1 MAKKTQDNPLPKTGA
16 ERKAAIKQVIEPTRL
31 QKTLGLNPDRDQ
43 MSRHE
48 KEAEAGRLIFVGLSI
63 AIGIIVVLLVVAFVV
78 DGVVRPSQTVATVNG
93 QNISVS
99 EFVQRFR
106 LERALQYNIVNNA
119 LNDAVENFG
128 VDVNQAAQT
137 ILGVEPYATYYNEYN
152 NAEIMGLRVLD
163 DMVNQR
169 LIEAYA
175 TANNIT
181 VTDEQIE
188 EKINEII
195 GYDPEAVA
203 LIGVDPTPTGE
214 PTVTPTPFVSP
225 TPTTE
230 PTATPEPT
238 ATATLEGGITATPTT
253 TAAPTA
259 TALPTRSADEV
270 RTDFETRKRDLVS
283 EVASQAGVSEQTV
296 RDYFR
301 LLALQD
307 AIGDIESGDTADM
320 TLYADARHILVETE
334 EAAADI
340 IAALNAGESF
350 SELAKA
356 NSTDTGSG
364 AAGGEL
370 DWAPVSNYV
379 AEFAEAVR
387 TAEIGA
393 IVGPVETDFGFHII
407 QVRARE
413 QREAT
418 DAEISR
424 ARELAFDAW
433 LEELRTENE
442 GNFSTTGA
450 WAENLPNTSDFVYR
464 AR

>member
-1 MAKKTQDNPLPKTGA
+1 MAKKPQDNPLPKTGA
-16 ERKAAIKQVIEPTRL
+16 ERKASVITVVQPTRV
-31 QKTLGLNPDRDQ
+31 QKALGLNPNRDQ
-43 MSRHE
+43 MSRQE
-48 KEAEAGRLIFVGLSI
+48 KEAEAGRLIFLGIGAAI
-63 AIGIIVVLLVVAFVV
+63 AVIVVLLVIAFVV
-78 DGVVRPSQTVATVNG
+78 DGLVRPNQTVATVNG
-93 QNISVS
+93 ENITSS
-99 EFVQRFR
+99 AFVQRFR
-106 LERALQYNIVNNA
+106 LERAVQYNVINNA
-119 LNDAVENFG
+119 LNDAVQNFG

-137 ILGVEPYATYYNEYN
+137 VLGVEPYATYYNEYN

-169 LIEAYA
+169 LIEKYA
-175 TANNIT
+175 AENGIT
-181 VTDEQIE
+181 VTDEQIDA
-188 EKINEII
+188 KINEII

-203 LIGVDPTPTGE
+203 LIGVDPTATVE
-214 PTVTPTPFVSP
+214 PTATPTPFVSP
-225 TPTTE
+225 TPSPTATATVE
-230 PTATPEPT
+230 PTATP
-238 ATATLEGGITATPTT
+238 TLEGGITATPTT
-253 TAAPTA
+253 TPAPTA
-259 TALPTRSADEV
+259 TAQPTRSADEV
-270 RTDFETRKRDLVS
+270 RTDFEAQKRDLVS
-283 EVASQAGVSEQTV
+283 QVASQAGVSEQAV

-301 LLALQD
+301 YLALQD
-307 AIGDIESGDTADM
+307 VIGEAESGDSEET

-364 AAGGEL
+364 ANGGEL

-387 TAEIGA
+387 EAEIGA

-413 QREAT
+413 QRDAT
-418 DAEISR
+418 DAEINR
-424 ARELAFDAW
+424 ARQLAFDAW
-433 LEELRTENE
+433 LEELRTTNE
-442 GNFSTTGA
+442 ANFSTNSSWTEA
-450 WAENLPNTSDFVYR
+450 LPNTTQFVYR